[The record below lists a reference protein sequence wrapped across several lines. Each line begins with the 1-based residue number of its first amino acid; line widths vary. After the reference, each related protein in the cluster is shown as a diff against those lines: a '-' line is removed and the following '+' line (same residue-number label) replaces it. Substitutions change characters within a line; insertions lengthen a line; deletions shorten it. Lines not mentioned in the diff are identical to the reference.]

1 MQYKWTYLQD
11 RNKLRDIE
19 NKQGY
24 PGGSD
29 GEESACGGGDQG
41 LIPGSGRCPE
51 EWNGNPLQYSCLENP
66 TGGGAWQ
73 ATVTDGVTKSRTQLR
88 DFTFFLSRLPKRKG
102 GSVRLG
108 VCS

>member
-51 EWNGNPLQYSCLENP
+51 E
-66 TGGGAWQ
+66 
-73 ATVTDGVTKSRTQLR
+73 
-88 DFTFFLSRLPKRKG
+88 
-102 GSVRLG
+102 
-108 VCS
+108 